1 MNYIPFDPSISQKI
15 LIVIKYVI
23 EGFYFIMNPLILY
36 DLLLLPLSHF
46 IRTWS
51 GAERGEKWNFIFYF
65 TNGHARSYIYI
76 RIDRS
81 TGGFAPEIFLQIVG
95 VSTPIAMFYS
105 EE

>member
-1 MNYIPFDPSISQKI
+1 MESKSHAFNPPSYQQMNYIPFDPSISQKI

-51 GAERGEKWNFIFYF
+51 GVGGNGIFFFISQMDMLD
-65 TNGHARSYIYI
+65 HISIY
-76 RIDRS
+76 
-81 TGGFAPEIFLQIVG
+81 G
-95 VSTPIAMFYS
+95 
-105 EE
+105 

>member
-51 GAERGEKWNFIFYF
+51 GVGGNGIFFFISQMDMLD
-65 TNGHARSYIYI
+65 HISIY
-76 RIDRS
+76 
-81 TGGFAPEIFLQIVG
+81 G
-95 VSTPIAMFYS
+95 
-105 EE
+105 